1 MRACACYNTGIATHR
16 VQTMNHYTIRINE
29 QQLTMLNEAMRDLV
43 VKHSGK
49 KMDKELFDMMMLRTM
64 LVNDEDTRLSKV
76 QVNDFTQ

>member
-1 MRACACYNTGIATHR
+1 
-16 VQTMNHYTIRINE
+16 MNQYTIRINE

-76 QVNDFTQ
+76 LVNDFTQ

>member
-1 MRACACYNTGIATHR
+1 
-16 VQTMNHYTIRINE
+16 MNHYTIRINE